1 MCCNGFENRDAFLN
15 YKTIAN
21 ILRDNE
27 QLIAV
32 EWIGGE
38 PLTHPDFAKLLDL
51 AHNLKIKQ
59 ILVTNGLLLNKRLSK
74 KLIEYNVDV
83 TISIHAADKQIYES
97 IQKGADFKKLVQNI
111 KTLTDLKQKIGHSR
125 ELLTVNCVVLKQNY
139 KYLIDMIDFIDKYSI
154 KNIFFE
160 SDITNGIY
168 SAINDNNIKK
178 ILPDI
183 FKKIQQKAKKNK
195 INVFI
200 DDKFIKSEPI
210 KKLNIA
216 QDKFYCIV
224 PWLSSCIDVN
234 GDVKNSI
241 FCNQKIGN
249 IYKNNYSEIWNS
261 IEAQKIRKYMMSHK
275 TKLLKGCQMCQD
287 MHVITKIYRA
297 LDRFT
302 KVFIRN
308 Y

>member
-1 MCCNGFENRDAFLN
+1 MCCNGFENRDSFLN
-15 YKTIAN
+15 YKTIAD

-27 QLIAV
+27 QLIAI

-38 PLTHPDFAKLLDL
+38 PLTHPDFEKLLDL

-59 ILVTNGLLLNKRLSK
+59 ILVTNGLLLNKQLIK
-74 KLIEYNVDV
+74 KLVEYNVDV
-83 TISIHAADKQIYES
+83 TISIQSSDKQIYES
-97 IQKGADFKKLVQNI
+97 IQKGADFKKLEQNI
-111 KTLTDLKQKIGHSR
+111 KILTGLKQEEAHSR
-125 ELLTVNCVVLKQNY
+125 ALLTVNCVVLKQNY
-139 KYLIDMIDFIDKYSI
+139 KYLTDMIDFIDKYGI

-160 SDITNGIY
+160 SDITNGPN
-168 SAINDNNIKK
+168 SAINDSNIKK
-178 ILPDI
+178 LLPDI

-200 DDKFIKSEPI
+200 DDKFIKSEPM

-241 FCNQKIGN
+241 FCNKKIGN
-249 IYKNNYSEIWNS
+249 IYKNNCGEIWNS
-261 IEAQKIRKYMMSHK
+261 IEAQKIRKYMTAKK
-275 TKLLKGCQMCQD
+275 TKLLKECKMCKD

-302 KVFIRN
+302 KVLIRN